1 MRTAAQLLVNAE
13 DRRMELLAL
22 DRGAGMARRRRPAW
36 PTAIRPAGTP
46 GTGLGAV
53 RRLAQTFEV
62 VSWPGHGTAV
72 FAEIRLNGATGL
84 APMIGPAG
92 VAVAMPGEVVCGD
105 GWTSRTDAGG
115 VTLLVVDG
123 LGHGTEAAVAANAA
137 VTQFHS
143 SSTESPADILAAV
156 HRAMRHTRGGA
167 VAVARIEWASETVT
181 FAGLGNIA
189 GTIVGLTGEPRR
201 MVSYNGIAGHNAR
214 KIQSFEYPC
223 PDGVLIMH
231 SDGIGTSWAME
242 RLSGARQRA
251 SDADRRRALSR
262 QQPRA
267 RRRNHRGRP
276 HETDVSRTLA
286 SMPVASAG
294 DVVTARLNV
303 RRAGR
308 VARVRPPGADARRDG
323 RVGDRTQRR
332 SHGRRAEV
340 AFQLDAAVNPK
351 LFTIVVS
358 DKGPGHRRSRVDSQ
372 RRKAFPAGRGS
383 GSAERTSAG
392 RRFDIDVVSR
402 PAPWFA
408 CPTHPAGRGRAA

>member
-1 MRTAAQLLVNAE
+1 MRTAGNFLVNAE

-22 DRGAGMARRRRPAW
+22 DRGEGMRDVGACLVDGYS
-36 PTAIRPAGTP
+36 TSGTP

-84 APMIGPAG
+84 APMMGPAG
-92 VAVAMPGEVVCGD
+92 VAVAMPGEVVSGD
-105 GWTSRTDAGG
+105 GWTSRTDPGG
-115 VTLLVVDG
+115 VTVLVVDG

-231 SDGIGTSWAME
+231 SDGVGTSWAMDDYPGLVNAHPMLIAGVLY
-242 RLSGARQRA
+242 R
-251 SDADRRRALSR
+251 D
-262 QQPRA
+262 
-267 RRRNHRGRP
+267 NNRGR
-276 HETDVSRTLA
+276 D
-286 SMPVASAG
+286 
-294 DVVTARLNV
+294 
-303 RRAGR
+303 
-308 VARVRPPGADARRDG
+308 DA
-323 RVGDRTQRR
+323 
-332 SHGRRAEV
+332 
-340 AFQLDAAVNPK
+340 
-351 LFTIVVS
+351 TIVVT
-358 DKGPGHRRSRVDSQ
+358 
-372 RRKAFPAGRGS
+372 
-383 GSAERTSAG
+383 RT
-392 RRFDIDVVSR
+392 R
-402 PAPWFA
+402 P
-408 CPTHPAGRGRAA
+408 T